1 MYIVVS
7 FDWLLVPH
15 LVQKGLFRI
24 LYVWI
29 QGSIKC
35 EFATVMRDFDKNLDF
50 VYFKIKIDIVFKP
63 TIWLEMKKI
72 SFYFRLKN
80 LQSFISN
87 LLLE

>member
-1 MYIVVS
+1 MLKLFGIRRRVGFQRLGIGLRCSEMYIVVS

-63 TIWLEMKKI
+63 TI
-72 SFYFRLKN
+72 
-80 LQSFISN
+80 
-87 LLLE
+87 

>member
-50 VYFKIKIDIVFKP
+50 VYFKIQ
-63 TIWLEMKKI
+63 
-72 SFYFRLKN
+72 N
-80 LQSFISN
+80 
-87 LLLE
+87 